1 MVCAMG
7 NSSTLVLLFNKDRIT
22 SVRSSSAT
30 VGGSLPMVWTD
41 LIDVRAEVAPFA
53 LIVTARPV
61 TREV

>member
-30 VGGSLPMVWTD
+30 VGGVSANGMDRLN
-41 LIDVRAEVAPFA
+41 
-53 LIVTARPV
+53 
-61 TREV
+61 